1 MKEKIRMD
9 LVALG
14 IVFSLIVLFV
24 FIVLPTLFYEY
35 AEATYFIVSAILC
48 IEILELMIL
57 IYMLTRRSGSSV

>member
-1 MKEKIRMD
+1 MD

-24 FIVLPTLFYEY
+24 FIALPTLFYDY
-35 AEATYFIVSAILC
+35 AEATYLVVSAILC

-57 IYMLTRRSGSSV
+57 IYMLTRRSGSPV